1 MPESTMQSD
10 RSQEKNLDQVE
21 PEHPESGKKP
31 IEAQATDACAK
42 LDRIAHA
49 AIAGMNGGISP
60 VSLSIAYAE
69 WGLGLAT
76 SPGTLW
82 HLYTRAWE
90 HTAEWFADQVTA
102 FSATGDTGSDA
113 IARKLEGDV
122 RFHDTA
128 WQSQPWSA
136 IATSNLALERWL
148 SEAADVPGVSDRS
161 REKVRFYNRQLMDL
175 LSPSNWPLSN
185 PEVIRKFLETGGET
199 AIKGAHLAA
208 KDWRKHIHRNDS
220 DDDIDAL
227 RPGAGLAM
235 TPGKIV
241 MRNHLVEL
249 IQYTPTTSTVFAEP
263 LLIIP
268 SCIMKYYI
276 LDLSEHNSM
285 VRWLVDQGHTVFI
298 LSWRN
303 PDETDAALT
312 LDDYVSQG
320 VLDTLR
326 FVAEKLR
333 QPVHLVGYC
342 LGGTF
347 AAIAA
352 AHLQKQSIGAQD
364 AVCPLASL
372 TLLASETDFSEP
384 GELGVLI
391 DDAQVHALE
400 ALMATKGYLTGRQM
414 AMTFQFLHARD
425 LVWSNRTKSY
435 LLGEPAFVND
445 LVSWNAD
452 VTRLPATMHSQ
463 YLRRL
468 YLRNELAHGK
478 YRFLGSPLSLRDIH
492 VPMFVVGTEKD
503 HVSPW
508 KSVYK
513 IHQLVSGEI
522 TFVLTNGGHNA
533 GILSEPGHA
542 GRHYRVHCTKSGQP
556 RLTPADWVQK
566 AEHKD
571 GSWWENWNTWFQRD
585 AKAKQPAHAITG
597 GLGDAPGEYVM
608 VRYND

>member
-1 MPESTMQSD
+1 MQSD
-10 RSQEKNLDQVE
+10 RSQENGLEKVGSDHLDSDQ
-21 PEHPESGKKP
+21 KR
-31 IEAQATDACAK
+31 INAQAADASAK

-49 AIAGMNGGISP
+49 AIARMSGGISP

-90 HTAEWFADQVTA
+90 HTADWFSDQVA
-102 FSATGDTGSDA
+102 ASLPAGDTGSDA
-113 IARKLEGDV
+113 IARKLEGDE
-122 RFHDTA
+122 RFRDSG

-136 IATSNLALERWL
+136 IATSSLAMERWL
-148 SEAADVPGVSDRS
+148 SETAAVPGVSDRS

-199 AIKGAHLAA
+199 AIKGARLAA
-208 KDWRKHIHRNDS
+208 KDWRKRLHRDEA

-235 TPGKIV
+235 TPGKVV

-249 IQYTPTTSTVFAEP
+249 IQYTPTTDTVFAEP

-303 PDETDAALT
+303 PDESDAALT
-312 LDDYVSQG
+312 LDDYVSLG
-320 VLDTLR
+320 VLEALR

-352 AHLQKQSIGAQD
+352 AHLQKQCIGSPD
-364 AVCPLASL
+364 FVCPLASL
-372 TLLASETDFSEP
+372 TLLAAETDFSEP

-400 ALMATKGYLTGRQM
+400 AMMAAKGYLTGRQM

-452 VTRLPATMHSQ
+452 VTRLPATMHGQ

-478 YRFLGSPLSLRDIH
+478 YSFLGTPVSLRDIH

-513 IHQLVSGEI
+513 IHQLVSGEV

-542 GRHYRVHCTKSGQP
+542 GRHYRMHCTKSGQP
-556 RLTPADWVQK
+556 RLTPSDWVQK
-566 AEHKD
+566 AEHRD
-571 GSWWENWNTWFQRD
+571 GSWWELWGTWVQRD
-585 AKAKQPAHAITG
+585 AKAKQRAHAITD
-597 GLGDAPGEYVM
+597 GLCDAPGEYVM
-608 VRYND
+608 VRYDD